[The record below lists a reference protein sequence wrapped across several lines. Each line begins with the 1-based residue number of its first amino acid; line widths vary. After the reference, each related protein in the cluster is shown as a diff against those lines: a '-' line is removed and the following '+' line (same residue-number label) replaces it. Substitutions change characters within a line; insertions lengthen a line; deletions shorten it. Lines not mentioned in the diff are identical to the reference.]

1 MIRFWVFLFFWERWW
16 GRSKNNNNSSNNNV
30 YHILYTYI
38 YIYIHIYHTYIATH
52 IHTFICNNKNNKWY
66 QFPFLWTIFLAP
78 PNKSTNPGEDVMRV
92 QQTETFEARLASPL
106 LPFYATWQAVDS
118 DRISTEK
125 RKVVVMPKKRWGPY
139 KSLEIGWNRVLP
151 IEPLK
156 NGRINKWVTGVLKP
170 ISRIITPLI
179 SGF

>member
-78 PNKSTNPGEDVMRV
+78 PKQIHESRGGCDASAANRNLWSSIGITVVAVLCYLTSGGFGPNFHWEEEGGSHAQKKVGPLQIVRNRMKSGFTYR
-92 QQTETFEARLASPL
+92 T
-106 LPFYATWQAVDS
+106 
-118 DRISTEK
+118 
-125 RKVVVMPKKRWGPY
+125 PKKWP
-139 KSLEIGWNRVLP
+139 
-151 IEPLK
+151 
-156 NGRINKWVTGVLKP
+156 NK
-170 ISRIITPLI
+170 
-179 SGF
+179 